1 MAPVL
6 SRPRGEPSIDRSL
19 PPVQSSRLMRSGSWS
34 KVLWMAALLPLFAA
48 SVLPTQLRTL
58 ICRVTGAVME
68 VDACCPAAPAAP
80 AQAAARISESI
91 SDPGCCAVQTV
102 DLGRMLA
109 EHRSEEAPPP
119 SVTPVSAAPMAGP
132 VLAAWPTPSVRQD
145 RPPQVGP
152 PLLLLKRSF
161 LI

>member
-1 MAPVL
+1 
-6 SRPRGEPSIDRSL
+6 
-19 PPVQSSRLMRSGSWS
+19 MRSGSWS

-68 VDACCPAAPAAP
+68 VDACCPAAPAAQGQQGQMV
-80 AQAAARISESI
+80 AGISESI
-91 SDPGCCAVQTV
+91 SDPGCCAIQTV
-102 DLGRMLA
+102 DLDGLLA
-109 EHRSEEAPPP
+109 EHRSDEAPPS
-119 SVTPVSAAPMAGP
+119 SVAPAAPAPMAGL
-132 VLAAWPTPSVRQD
+132 VLVARPTPSARQD
-145 RPPQVGP
+145 RPPPVGP